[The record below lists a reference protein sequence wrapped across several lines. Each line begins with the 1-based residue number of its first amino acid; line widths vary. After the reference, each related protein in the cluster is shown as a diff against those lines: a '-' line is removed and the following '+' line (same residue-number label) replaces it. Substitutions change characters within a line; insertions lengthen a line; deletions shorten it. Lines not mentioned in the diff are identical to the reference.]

1 MSEFTTDDFLLHTQ
15 TAKELYHNYAKDLP
29 IIDYH
34 NHLSPQQIAEDVQFE
49 NITQVWLYGDHY
61 KWRAMRAFGIDE
73 KYITGSASDKEK
85 FMKWAE
91 VVPHTL
97 RNPLYHWTHLELKRY
112 FNIDELLSP
121 KTAEAIWE
129 ETNRQLAQKS
139 HSANG
144 LLKQMKVEVLC
155 TTDDPTDAL
164 EHHKSITANHDLVKT
179 LPTFR
184 PDKAYAIENL
194 ENYKIYL
201 KTLEAVS
208 GITIENYS
216 HLIEALKN
224 RIDYF
229 DAQGCRLADHGLEQL
244 YAVEHLDYDIEVLF
258 NKLNTGK
265 ALQED
270 EVHYYKM
277 KTLQHLCKYYHEKG
291 WTQQFH
297 LGAIRDNNSR
307 LLTELGPDTG
317 FDSIGDF
324 SQAKALSEF
333 FNILDL
339 NNQLAKTIL
348 YNLNP
353 SDNEV
358 FATMAGN
365 YNDGTIKGK
374 MQYGS
379 AWWFL
384 DQKDGMEKQ
393 INALSNMGLLSCFV
407 GMLTDSR
414 SFLSF
419 PRHEYFRRILCN
431 MIGQDVANGELP
443 IDEELLSTLVKNICY
458 DNAKAYFGFN
468 AD

>member
-1 MSEFTTDDFLLHTQ
+1 MSKFLTEDFLLSNN
-15 TAKELYHNYAKDLP
+15 TAKKLYNDFAASLP

-34 NHLSPQQIAEDVQFE
+34 NHLSPELIAKDYQFK
-49 NITQVWLYGDHY
+49 NITEVWLSGDHY

-73 KYITGSASDKEK
+73 KYITGSASAKEK

-112 FNIDELLSP
+112 FDIDELLSEA
-121 KTAEAIWE
+121 TAEKIWE
-129 ETNRQLAQKS
+129 ECNRQIAEKS

-144 LLKQMKVEVLC
+144 LLKMMNVEVLC
-155 TTDDPTDAL
+155 TTDDPTDTL
-164 EHHKSITANHDLVKT
+164 EHHKAIAENDDLVNT

-184 PDKAYAIENL
+184 PDKAYAVENTQDYLSYL
-194 ENYKIYL
+194 EK
-201 KTLEAVS
+201 LETVS
-208 GITIENYS
+208 GVSIDNYS
-216 HLIEALKN
+216 QLVEALKS

-229 DAQGCRLADHGLEQL
+229 DAHGCKLSDHGLEQL
-244 YAVEHLDYDIEVLF
+244 YAINHLDFDIESLF
-258 NKLNTGK
+258 AKLK
-265 ALQED
+265 AGEALDKLEIQF
-270 EVHYYKM
+270 YKT

-297 LGAIRDNNSR
+297 LGAIRNNNSR
-307 LLTELGPDTG
+307 LLAQLGHDTG

-324 SQAKALSEF
+324 SQARALSEF
-333 FNILDL
+333 FNALDST
-339 NNQLAKTIL
+339 NQLAKTIL

-365 YNDGTIKGK
+365 FNDGSIKGK
-374 MQYGS
+374 MQFGS

-393 INALSNMGLLSCFV
+393 INALSNLGLLSCFV

-419 PRHEYFRRILCN
+419 PRHEYFRRILCAMLGKDVEN
-431 MIGQDVANGELP
+431 GQLP
-443 IDEELLSTLVKNICY
+443 EDEKLLSKLVMDICY
-458 DNAKAYFGFN
+458 HNAKGYFGF
-468 AD
+468 A

>member
-1 MSEFTTDDFLLHTQ
+1 MSEFITQDFLLQNHM
-15 TAKELYHNYAKDLP
+15 AKTLYHEYAKAMP

-34 NHLSPQQIAEDVQFE
+34 NHLSPELIAKGYQFK
-49 NITQVWLYGDHY
+49 NITEVWLSGDHY

-112 FNIDELLSP
+112 FGIDELLSP
-121 KTAEAIWE
+121 KTAESIWE
-129 ETNRQLAQKS
+129 ETNRQLAQQS

-155 TTDDPTDAL
+155 TTDDPIDSL
-164 EHHKSITANHDLVKT
+164 EHHKSISENHDLVKT

-184 PDKAYAIENL
+184 PDKAYAVENS
-194 ENYKIYL
+194 ENYNTYL
-201 KTLEAVS
+201 KKLEAVS
-208 GITIENYS
+208 GKVIDHYS
-216 HLIEALKN
+216 QLLDVLKQ

-229 DAQGCRLADHGLEQL
+229 DAHGCRLSDHGLEQL
-244 YAVEHLDYDIEVLF
+244 YIIEHLDYDIEALF
-258 NKLNTGK
+258 SKLKTGV
-265 ALQED
+265 ALQKN
-270 EVHYYKM
+270 EVRYYKM
-277 KTLQHLCKYYHEKG
+277 KTLQHLCKYYSEKG

-307 LLTELGPDTG
+307 LLSTLGPDTG

-324 SQAKALSEF
+324 SQAKAMSAF
-333 FNILDL
+333 FNALDL

-365 YNDGTIKGK
+365 YNDGSIKGK
-374 MQYGS
+374 MQFGS

-384 DQKDGMEKQ
+384 DQKDGMENQ
-393 INALSNMGLLSCFV
+393 INALSNLGLLSCFV

-431 MIGQDVANGELP
+431 MIGKDVENGELP
-443 IDEELLSTLVKNICY
+443 ADEELLSTLVKDISY
-458 DNAKAYFGFN
+458 DNAKGYFGF
-468 AD
+468 